1 MKTQAQSLD
10 ALRTETEREVRY
22 ALPQVKLDLADK
34 CDKEKVE
41 LEAHLELL
49 SLKQQKENRE
59 LIRERQDLGDR

>member
-1 MKTQAQSLD
+1 
-10 ALRTETEREVRY
+10 
-22 ALPQVKLDLADK
+22 VKLDLADK